1 MVVLKGPSTILKSE
15 CMALAF
21 WLILNVIFCTFLC
34 HKSNVGV
41 GALKVQTQNLH
52 IYCIKSADASS

>member
-1 MVVLKGPSTILKSE
+1 MVVLKGPGTILKSE
-15 CMALAF
+15 CMVLAF

-41 GALKVQTQNLH
+41 DVLKVQTQNLH
-52 IYCIKSADASS
+52 IYCIKSADANS